1 MFQRSIPKS
10 VWAIAPV
17 GLATALS
24 LMGDATL
31 YSVLP
36 THYADAGIGLTSVG
50 LILSINRFI
59 RLFTNSPAG
68 WLFDRIVNRR
78 LVFLGSLT
86 LGVISTAM
94 YAATVGLELFFIAR
108 LLWGLAWSGI
118 WIGGT
123 AIILQM
129 APDTERGRWVGIYQA
144 WFFLGSALG
153 SFAGGALTDGMGY
166 RNGLWLGACLSA
178 IGALVAALTLSVRHT
193 NNNNARTISWRA
205 LLPDVRSL
213 PTPLWITAMAQGL
226 NRLASAG
233 IIGATLGLIV
243 QQSVGAE
250 LRWGIWHLGVASV
263 TGSLLASRTLFSLVG
278 APMVGTLSDR
288 TGNRWGLLALCLFI
302 GAIGIAILPIPQGLA
317 LLVGTLASAIASG
330 GVQSLATSLVG
341 DWSRRE
347 EHGKHLAIFNIAG
360 DLGSALGPIVAY
372 ALLPWTGLMAVYWGG
387 AILLLVNAW
396 WTMRYARR
404 ISQHHIET

>member
-1 MFQRSIPKS
+1 MLQRSIPKS
-10 VWAIAPV
+10 AWAIAPL

-59 RLFTNSPAG
+59 RLLTNSPAG

-94 YAATVGLELFFIAR
+94 YTATAGLELFFIAR
-108 LLWGLAWSGI
+108 LLWGFAWSGI

-129 APDTERGRWVGIYQA
+129 APDAERGRWVGIYQA

-153 SFAGGALTDGMGY
+153 SFAGGALTDVMGY
-166 RNGLWLGACLSA
+166 RNGLWLSACVSA
-178 IGALVAALTLSVRHT
+178 IGALIAALTLSVHHA
-193 NNNNARTISWRA
+193 NNHNARTLSWRA
-205 LLPDVRSL
+205 LFPDVRNLS
-213 PTPLWITAMAQGL
+213 TPLWITAIAQGL

-243 QQSVGAE
+243 QQSIGAE
-250 LRWGIWHLGVASV
+250 LRWGMWQIGVASV

-278 APMVGTLSDR
+278 APIAGTLSDR
-288 TGNRWGLLALCLFI
+288 TGNRWGLLAFCLFI

-317 LLVGTLASAIASG
+317 LLVGTLVSAIASG
-330 GVQSLATSLVG
+330 GVQSLATTLVG

-347 EHGKHLAIFNIAG
+347 EQGKHLAIFNIAG
-360 DLGSALGPIVAY
+360 DFGSALGPVIAY
-372 ALLPWTGLMAVYWGG
+372 ALLPWTGLMTVYWGG
-387 AILLLVNAW
+387 ALLLLVNAW

-404 ISQHHIET
+404 ISQHPN